1 MEDEY
6 HREDDD
12 VTTTGAASQAASG
25 TAAVFGVLGP
35 VECRDGAGRPV
46 RLGGPRHREVVARLL
61 VARRRVVPV
70 DRLVADLWEEPPPG
84 ATGAVRTFV
93 AEVRRALEPG
103 RRPRTPSRLLATEGP
118 GYVLR
123 PEPAH
128 GDGAVDAWH
137 FEAEVARAAGLAPAE
152 AAPALDAALATWR
165 GPAYAD
171 FPGARWAYAERARL
185 AELRLHAVER
195 RADALIRSGAPR
207 EAVWDLDAHVAEHPW
222 REDGW
227 HLLATALLR
236 SGRQGDALG
245 VLRRARRVLADQL
258 GADPGPG
265 LARLEREVLRQ
276 ADHPD
281 EAAPAAG
288 DEVWSSVAAAYEGSV
303 PARSPARLEATASL
317 LRELAVTGAG
327 GLGAARR
334 HRAAAVAAAERTGDT
349 ELAARVIGVYDV
361 PAVWTRVDDPE
372 AARTVVRTAERV
384 LARLP
389 ADAPETVRAR
399 LLASVAVESRG
410 DALAEGALPRA
421 ADPPG
426 RLREPWRHRAQQA
439 AAEAES
445 TARRLHDA
453 SLLTFA
459 LNGAFLQS
467 FAHCGQAARR
477 DAIGAELVQLART
490 HGLLGPEVL
499 GRLIRVQA
507 LAGLGDLPGADHQ
520 ATAADH
526 LADRYERPLARVFTT
541 WYRALR
547 TTLTTPADLADPAT
561 AVVTEATEVA
571 EAVYAEATAL
581 LPTCGMPGFATGLPA
596 LTRLAPVV
604 RTGALPAPEAFAEA
618 DWGPYAPWVRPLLLL
633 GDGRPDEAREALRT
647 APRPPHDLMAEPMWC
662 LLARAAALA
671 GDPVLAA
678 RAVAVLSPAE
688 GQQAGAASG
697 LLTFGPVA
705 AYLAE
710 AREAAGG

>member
-1 MEDEY
+1 M
-6 HREDDD
+6 
-12 VTTTGAASQAASG
+12 TTTGSPASG
-25 TAAVFGVLGP
+25 AAVGFGVLGP

-93 AEVRRALEPG
+93 AELRRALEPG

-123 PEPAH
+123 PDPGA
-128 GDGAVDAWH
+128 DAVDAWH

-152 AAPALDAALATWR
+152 AAPVLDAALATWR

-171 FPGARWAYAERARL
+171 FPGARWAHAERARL

-245 VLRRARRVLADQL
+245 VLRRARQVLADQL

-281 EAAPAAG
+281 EAAPATG
-288 DEVWSSVAAAYEGSV
+288 DEVWSSAAAAYEGSV

-334 HRAAAVAAAERTGDT
+334 HRAAAVAAAERTGDA

-361 PAVWTRVDDPE
+361 PAVWTRVDDPD

-389 ADAPETVRAR
+389 GDAPETVRAR

-426 RLREPWRHRAQQA
+426 RAREPWRRRARQA
-439 AAEAES
+439 ADEAES
-445 TARRLHDA
+445 AARRLHDA
-453 SLLTFA
+453 PLLAFA
-459 LNGAFLQS
+459 LNGTFLQS

-477 DAIGAELVQLART
+477 DAIGAELVRLART

-520 ATAADH
+520 ATIADH
-526 LADRYERPLARVFTT
+526 LADRYERPLARIFTT

-547 TTLTTPADLADPAT
+547 TTLATPAA
-561 AVVTEATEVA
+561 TEATEA
-571 EAVYAEATAL
+571 AYAEAIAL

-604 RTGALPAPEAFAEA
+604 RAGALPAPEAFGEA

-633 GDGRPDEAREALRT
+633 GDNRPDEAREALRT

-671 GDPVLAA
+671 DDPVLAA
-678 RAVAVLSPAE
+678 RAAVVLGPAE

-705 AYLAE
+705 TYLAE

>member
-6 HREDDD
+6 GREDD
-12 VTTTGAASQAASG
+12 VTTAGPASGAA
-25 TAAVFGVLGP
+25 VEFGVLGP
-35 VECRDGAGRPV
+35 VECRDGAGLPV

-61 VARRRVVPV
+61 AARRRVVPV

-123 PEPAH
+123 PAP
-128 GDGAVDAWH
+128 GAVDAWH
-137 FEAEVARAAGLAPAE
+137 FEAEVARAAGLAPAI

-171 FPGARWAYAERARL
+171 FPSARWAHTERARL
-185 AELRLHAVER
+185 TELRLHAVER

-334 HRAAAVAAAERTGDT
+334 HRVAAVTAAERTGDA

-361 PAVWTRVDDPE
+361 PAVWTRVDDPD
-372 AARTVVRTAERV
+372 AARAVVRTAERV

-389 ADAPETVRAR
+389 EDAPETVRAR

-410 DALAEGALPRA
+410 DALADGALPRA
-421 ADPPG
+421 ADPPA
-426 RLREPWRHRAQQA
+426 RTREPWRRRARQA
-439 AAEAES
+439 ADEAES
-445 TARRLHDA
+445 AARRLHDA
-453 SLLTFA
+453 SLLAFA

-467 FAHCGQAARR
+467 CAHSGQAARR
-477 DAIGAELVQLART
+477 DAIGAELVRLART
-490 HGLLGPEVL
+490 HGLLGAEVL

-520 ATAADH
+520 AAAADH

-547 TTLTTPADLADPAT
+547 TTLATPAGPA
-561 AVVTEATEVA
+561 AREVTEAAYTEA
-571 EAVYAEATAL
+571 IAL

-596 LTRLAPVV
+596 LIRLAPVV
-604 RTGALPAPEAFAEA
+604 RTGALPVPEAFAEA

-633 GDGRPDEAREALRT
+633 GADRPDEAREALRT

-678 RAVAVLSPAE
+678 RAAAVLGPAE
-688 GQQAGAASG
+688 SQQAGAASG
-697 LLTFGPVA
+697 LLTFGLVA

-710 AREAAGG
+710 AREAAGA

>member
-1 MEDEY
+1 M
-6 HREDDD
+6 
-12 VTTTGAASQAASG
+12 TTTGSPASG
-25 TAAVFGVLGP
+25 AAVGFGVLGP
-35 VECRDGAGRPV
+35 VECRDGAGLPV

-61 VARRRVVPV
+61 VARRRMVPV

-123 PEPAH
+123 PAP
-128 GDGAVDAWH
+128 GAVDAWH
-137 FEAEVARAAGLAPAE
+137 FEAEVARAAGLAPAG
-152 AAPALDAALATWR
+152 AAPVLDAALATWR

-171 FPGARWAYAERARL
+171 FPGARWAHAERARL

-281 EAAPAAG
+281 EAAPATG
-288 DEVWSSVAAAYEGSV
+288 DEVWSSAAAAYEGSV

-334 HRAAAVAAAERTGDT
+334 HRAAAVAAAERTGDA

-361 PAVWTRVDDPE
+361 PAVWTRVDDPD
-372 AARTVVRTAERV
+372 AARTVVRAAERV

-389 ADAPETVRAR
+389 GDAPETVRAR

-426 RLREPWRHRAQQA
+426 GAREPWRHRARQA

-445 TARRLHDA
+445 AARRLHDA
-453 SLLTFA
+453 SLLAFA
-459 LNGAFLQS
+459 LNGTFLQS

-477 DAIGAELVQLART
+477 DATGAELVRLART

-547 TTLTTPADLADPAT
+547 TTLATPADLTAT
-561 AVVTEATEVA
+561 EAGEVTEAAYA
-571 EAVYAEATAL
+571 EAVAL

-604 RTGALPAPEAFAEA
+604 RAGALPAPEAFTEAE
-618 DWGPYAPWVRPLLLL
+618 WGPYDPWVRPLLLL
-633 GDGRPDEAREALRT
+633 GDARPDEAREALRT

-678 RAVAVLSPAE
+678 RAATVLGPAE
-688 GQQAGAASG
+688 DQQAGAASG

>member
-1 MEDEY
+1 M
-6 HREDDD
+6 
-12 VTTTGAASQAASG
+12 TTTGSPASG
-25 TAAVFGVLGP
+25 AAVGFGVLGP

-93 AEVRRALEPG
+93 AELRRALEPG

-123 PEPAH
+123 PDPGA
-128 GDGAVDAWH
+128 DAVDAWH

-152 AAPALDAALATWR
+152 AAPVLDAALATWR

-171 FPGARWAYAERARL
+171 FPGARWAHAERARL

-245 VLRRARRVLADQL
+245 VLRRARQVLADQL

-281 EAAPAAG
+281 EAAPATG
-288 DEVWSSVAAAYEGSV
+288 DEVWSSAAAAYEGSV

-334 HRAAAVAAAERTGDT
+334 HRAAAVAAAERTGDA

-361 PAVWTRVDDPE
+361 PAVWTRVDDPD

-389 ADAPETVRAR
+389 GDAPETVRAR

-426 RLREPWRHRAQQA
+426 RAREPWRRRARQA
-439 AAEAES
+439 ADEAES
-445 TARRLHDA
+445 AARRLHDA
-453 SLLTFA
+453 PLLAFA
-459 LNGAFLQS
+459 LNGTFLQS

-477 DAIGAELVQLART
+477 DAIGAELVRLART

-520 ATAADH
+520 ATTADH
-526 LADRYERPLARVFTT
+526 LADRYERPLARIFTT

-547 TTLTTPADLADPAT
+547 TTLATPAA
-561 AVVTEATEVA
+561 TEATEA
-571 EAVYAEATAL
+571 AYAEAIAL

-604 RTGALPAPEAFAEA
+604 RAGALPAPEAFGEA

-633 GDGRPDEAREALRT
+633 GDNRPDEAREALRT

-671 GDPVLAA
+671 DDPVLAA
-678 RAVAVLSPAE
+678 RAAVVLGPAE

>member
-1 MEDEY
+1 M
-6 HREDDD
+6 
-12 VTTTGAASQAASG
+12 TTTGSPASG
-25 TAAVFGVLGP
+25 AAVGFGVLGP

-93 AEVRRALEPG
+93 AELRRALEPG

-123 PEPAH
+123 PDPGA
-128 GDGAVDAWH
+128 DAVDAWH

-152 AAPALDAALATWR
+152 AAPVLDAALATWR

-171 FPGARWAYAERARL
+171 FPGARWAHAERARL

-207 EAVWDLDAHVAEHPW
+207 VAVWDLDAHVAEHPW

-245 VLRRARRVLADQL
+245 VLRRARQVLADQL

-281 EAAPAAG
+281 EAAPATG
-288 DEVWSSVAAAYEGSV
+288 DEVWSSAAAAYEGSV

-334 HRAAAVAAAERTGDT
+334 HRAAAVAAAERTGDA

-361 PAVWTRVDDPE
+361 PAVWTRVDDPD

-389 ADAPETVRAR
+389 GDAPETVRAR

-426 RLREPWRHRAQQA
+426 RAREPWRRRARQA
-439 AAEAES
+439 ADEAES
-445 TARRLHDA
+445 AARRLHDA
-453 SLLTFA
+453 PLLAFA
-459 LNGAFLQS
+459 LNGTFLQS

-477 DAIGAELVQLART
+477 DAIGAELVRLART

-520 ATAADH
+520 ATTADH

-547 TTLTTPADLADPAT
+547 TTLATPAAP
-561 AVVTEATEVA
+561 EATEA
-571 EAVYAEATAL
+571 AYAEAIAL

-604 RTGALPAPEAFAEA
+604 RAGALPAPEAFAEA

-633 GDGRPDEAREALRT
+633 GDNRPDEAREALRT

-671 GDPVLAA
+671 DDPVLAA
-678 RAVAVLSPAE
+678 RAAVVLGPAE

>member
-1 MEDEY
+1 M
-6 HREDDD
+6 
-12 VTTTGAASQAASG
+12 TTTGSPASG
-25 TAAVFGVLGP
+25 AAVGFGVLGP

-93 AEVRRALEPG
+93 AELRRALEPG

-123 PEPAH
+123 PDPGA
-128 GDGAVDAWH
+128 DAVDAWH

-152 AAPALDAALATWR
+152 AAPVLDAALATWR

-171 FPGARWAYAERARL
+171 FPGARWAHAERARL

-245 VLRRARRVLADQL
+245 VLRRARQVLADQL

-281 EAAPAAG
+281 EAAPATG
-288 DEVWSSVAAAYEGSV
+288 DEVWSSAAAAYEGSV

-334 HRAAAVAAAERTGDT
+334 HRAAAVAAAERTGDA

-361 PAVWTRVDDPE
+361 PAVWTRVDDPD

-389 ADAPETVRAR
+389 GDAPETVRAR

-426 RLREPWRHRAQQA
+426 RAREPWRRRARQA
-439 AAEAES
+439 ADEAES
-445 TARRLHDA
+445 AARRLHDA
-453 SLLTFA
+453 PLLAFA
-459 LNGAFLQS
+459 LNGTFLQS

-477 DAIGAELVQLART
+477 DAIGAELVRLART

-520 ATAADH
+520 ATIADH

-547 TTLTTPADLADPAT
+547 TTLATPAA
-561 AVVTEATEVA
+561 TEATEA
-571 EAVYAEATAL
+571 AYAEAIAL

-604 RTGALPAPEAFAEA
+604 RAGALPAPEAFGEA
-618 DWGPYAPWVRPLLLL
+618 DWGPYAPWARPLLLL
-633 GDGRPDEAREALRT
+633 GDNRPDEAREALRT

-671 GDPVLAA
+671 DDPVLAA
-678 RAVAVLSPAE
+678 RAAVVLGPAE

>member
-12 VTTTGAASQAASG
+12 VTTTGPAFEAASG
-25 TAAVFGVLGP
+25 AAVGFGVLGP
-35 VECRDGAGRPV
+35 VECRDGAGLPV

-84 ATGAVRTFV
+84 AVGAVRTFV

-123 PEPAH
+123 PEP
-128 GDGAVDAWH
+128 GAVDAWH
-137 FEAEVARAAGLAPAE
+137 FKAEVARAAGLAPAE
-152 AAPALDAALATWR
+152 AAPVLDAALATWR

-171 FPGARWAYAERARL
+171 FPGARWAHAERARL

-245 VLRRARRVLADQL
+245 VLRRARQVLADQL

-288 DEVWSSVAAAYEGSV
+288 DEVWSSAAAAYEGSV

-334 HRAAAVAAAERTGDT
+334 HRAAAVAAAERTGDA

-361 PAVWTRVDDPE
+361 PAVWTRVDDPD

-389 ADAPETVRAR
+389 EDAPETARAR

-410 DALAEGALPRA
+410 DALAEGALPHA

-426 RLREPWRHRAQQA
+426 RAREPWRRRAQQA
-439 AAEAES
+439 AVEAES
-445 TARRLHDA
+445 AARRLHDA
-453 SLLTFA
+453 SLLAFA
-459 LNGAFLQS
+459 LNGTFLQS

-490 HGLLGPEVL
+490 HGLVGPEVL

-507 LAGLGDLPGADHQ
+507 LAGLGDLPGADDQ

-547 TTLTTPADLADPAT
+547 TTLTTPAAPAT
-561 AVVTEATEVA
+561 AAATGVNEAAEAAYA
-571 EAVYAEATAL
+571 EAVAH

-604 RTGALPAPEAFAEA
+604 RAGALPAPEAFADA
-618 DWGPYAPWVRPLLLL
+618 DWGPYDPWVRPLLLL
-633 GDGRPDEAREALRT
+633 GDARPDEAREALRT

-678 RAVAVLSPAE
+678 RAAAVLGPAE

-705 AYLAE
+705 TYLAE
-710 AREAAGG
+710 ARQAAGG